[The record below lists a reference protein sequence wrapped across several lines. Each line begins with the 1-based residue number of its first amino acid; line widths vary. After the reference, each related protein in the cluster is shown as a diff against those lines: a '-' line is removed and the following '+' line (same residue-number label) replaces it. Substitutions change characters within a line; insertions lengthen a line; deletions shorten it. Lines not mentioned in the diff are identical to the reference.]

1 VWSRNTNNAVF
12 CLLPFLDIPIV
23 HVFLV
28 ALYEAFYNK
37 VISLPLQTDPNTAFL
52 RAARAG
58 QQDKVIEYL
67 DAGVDINT
75 ANAVSEF
82 YNGTWT
88 VQHAWASTILGR
100 VTFMPNS
107 RTSVELIWN
116 SLVLLNPKINHHTH
130 RRRPLYLVVIHL
142 NQVHIFTSAFS
153 NIYF

>member
-1 VWSRNTNNAVF
+1 
-12 CLLPFLDIPIV
+12 
-23 HVFLV
+23 
-28 ALYEAFYNK
+28 
-37 VISLPLQTDPNTAFL
+37 
-52 RAARAG
+52 
-58 QQDKVIEYL
+58 
-67 DAGVDINT
+67 VDINT

-88 VQHAWASTILGR
+88 VQHAWASSIPGR

-107 RTSVELIWN
+107 RTSIELIWN

-142 NQVHIFTSAFS
+142 NQVHIFTFAFS